1 VGCALVALSPQ
12 AYTDRIREAQS
23 KTGLQ
28 DAVRTGTGLLHG
40 IPIALGG
47 FAVSRCVH

>member
-1 VGCALVALSPQ
+1 MTLQ
-12 AYTDRIREAQS
+12 AYVDRIREAQD

-40 IPIALGG
+40 IPVALGVMDFG
-47 FAVSRCVH
+47 YMV